1 LIIGGGA
8 IVTVDL
14 VVVPPFL
21 LVCGLYV
28 HIYLVLKKEIIFFNL
43 KEKKKIKCQYH
54 VILQIII
61 KKTNIV
67 ILINKKRDRKRFII

>member
-1 LIIGGGA
+1 MIIGGGA

-43 KEKKKIKCQYH
+43 KEKKKIKFQYH

-61 KKTNIV
+61 KNKHSY
-67 ILINKKRDRKRFII
+67 IN

>member
-1 LIIGGGA
+1 MIIGGGA

-43 KEKKKIKCQYH
+43 KEKKKNKMSISCY
-54 VILQIII
+54 I
-61 KKTNIV
+61 TNY
-67 ILINKKRDRKRFII
+67 NKKNKHSYIN